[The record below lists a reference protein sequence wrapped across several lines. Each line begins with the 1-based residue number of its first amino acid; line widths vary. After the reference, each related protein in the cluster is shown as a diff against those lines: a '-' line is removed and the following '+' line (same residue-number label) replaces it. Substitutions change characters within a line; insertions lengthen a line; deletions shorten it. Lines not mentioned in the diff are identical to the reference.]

1 MAKKKETNEVSPTA
15 TLNFCLEAF
24 TGPCYEGW
32 EPKQLDL
39 SAGETEMRG
48 VCGEREQRRGLQRKK
63 SKNKHTI
70 PLILRLKK
78 NCTCVGRD

>member
-15 TLNFCLEAF
+15 TLNFCLETF
-24 TGPCYEGW
+24 TGPYYERW

-48 VCGEREQRRGLQRKK
+48 V
-63 SKNKHTI
+63 
-70 PLILRLKK
+70 
-78 NCTCVGRD
+78 